1 MSSLVAKARDALANS
16 KALQDAYGAVSVAAS
31 QAASQLGK
39 AASDAAVKTIQNAA
53 GQAAD
58 KIPGAAV
65 ATGGRKSKKSTP
77 PSQCGCSG
85 GTLGG
90 CLTCGGKLGSSSK
103 PKSGG
108 KKKKRSKSRKSR
120 SKSRSR
126 K

>member
-1 MSSLVAKARDALANS
+1 MSSFANVKS
-16 KALQDAYGAVSVAAS
+16 MAMAAAQKIAASQAVQDAYGTVSAAAS
-31 QAASQLGK
+31 QAANQ
-39 AASDAAVKTIQNAA
+39 AIQNATKQVVSQIP
-53 GQAAD
+53 QA
-58 KIPGAAV
+58 K
-65 ATGGRKSKKSTP
+65 TGGRKSKKSTP

>member
-1 MSSLVAKARDALANS
+1 MSSFVAKAQAALLAN
-16 KALQDAYGAVSVAAS
+16 KALQDAYGSVKDAAG
-31 QAASQLGK
+31 QAADQLGK
-39 AASDAAVKTIQNAA
+39 AASDAANQAIQNATKQVVSQIP
-53 GQAAD
+53 QA
-58 KIPGAAV
+58 K
-65 ATGGRKSKKSTP
+65 TGGRKSKKSTP

-90 CLTCGGKLGSSSK
+90 CLMCGGHNK

-120 SKSRSR
+120 SRSRSR